1 MGLLTPLAVRIGAL
15 PWMPRLLPQV
25 VWTDRRLHALTRGRY
40 GILDLAGLPN
50 LVLTVV
56 GRRSGLPRST
66 PLLCVP
72 HRGHWL
78 VAGSYFGGPDMP
90 AWVHNLRAAGEAA
103 VRVRGTSYDVTA
115 REVTGDERA
124 KVWQVMLRTWPN
136 FATYEKR
143 TDRVI
148 PVFELA
154 RRT

>member
-1 MGLLTPLAVRIGAL
+1 MGLLTSLAIRIGAI
-15 PWMPRLLPQV
+15 PWMPKLLPQI
-25 VWTDRRLHALTRGRY
+25 VWTDRRLQAASRGRVS
-40 GILDLAGLPN
+40 ILDVAGLPN

-56 GRRSGLPRST
+56 GRKSGVPRST

-72 HRGHWL
+72 HGNRWL
-78 VAGSYFGGPDMP
+78 IAGSYFGGPDMP
-90 AWVHNLRAAGEAA
+90 VWVHNLRAAGEATITWKRERIE
-103 VRVRGTSYDVTA
+103 VDA
-115 REVTGDERA
+115 REMEGEDRSDR
-124 KVWQVMLRTWPN
+124 WQVMLRTWPN

>member
-1 MGLLTPLAVRIGAL
+1 MGLLTPLAVRIGAI

-25 VWTDRRLHALTRGRY
+25 VWTDRRLQWLTGGRY
-40 GILDLAGLPN
+40 SVLDVAGLPN

-56 GRRSGLPRST
+56 GRKSGIPRST

-72 HRGHWL
+72 HEGRWL
-78 VAGSYFGGPDMP
+78 VAGSYFGGPQMP
-90 AWVHNLRAAGEAA
+90 VWVHNLRAADEASIRYERA
-103 VRVRGTSYDVTA
+103 TYDVSA

-124 KVWQVMLRTWPN
+124 GLWQVMLRTWPN

-154 RRT
+154 PTT

>member
-25 VWTDRRLHALTRGRY
+25 VWTDRRLQRLTGGRCSV
-40 GILDLAGLPN
+40 LDLAGLPN
-50 LVLTVV
+50 LVLTVP

-72 HRGHWL
+72 YHGRRL
-78 VAGSYFGGPDMP
+78 IAGSSFGAPDTP
-90 AWVHNLRAAGEAA
+90 AWVHNLRAAGTATI
-103 VRVRGTSYDVTA
+103 RVGRTSYDVVA
-115 REVTGDERA
+115 REVDGDERA
-124 KVWQVMLRTWPN
+124 ALWEVMVRTWPN
-136 FATYEKR
+136 FATYQER

-154 RRT
+154 PTT

>member
-15 PWMPRLLPQV
+15 PWMPKLLPQV
-25 VWTDRRLHALTRGRY
+25 VWTDRRLQSLTGGRY
-40 GILDLAGLPN
+40 SVLDIAGLPN

-56 GRRSGLPRST
+56 GRKSGLPRST

-72 HRGHWL
+72 YDGRWL

-90 AWVHNLRAAGEAA
+90 VWVHNLRAAGEAT
-103 VRVRGTSYDVTA
+103 VRVGRTSYDVTA

-124 KVWQVMLRTWPN
+124 ELWQVMLRTWPN

-154 RRT
+154 PRT